1 MMKNKKKEQML
12 EKVKKALGIEG
23 EYQDDTISVYI
34 DEVLMYAES
43 SGVPTSILNSE
54 KMLGLLTCGVSDLW
68 NLNSG
73 NKSFSPYFMQRLI
86 QLKNSSGDKNV

>member
-1 MMKNKKKEQML
+1 MMNARIKKQML

-23 EYQDDTISVYI
+23 EYQDETILVYM
-34 DEVLMYAES
+34 DEVLMYAQS
-43 SGVPTSILNSE
+43 AGVPCDILNSE

-86 QLKNSSGDKNV
+86 QLKNSSGDENV

>member
-23 EYQDDTISVYI
+23 NYQDKTINVYM

-43 SGVPTSILNSE
+43 AGVPDNILNSE

-86 QLKNSSGDKNV
+86 QLKNSSGDENV